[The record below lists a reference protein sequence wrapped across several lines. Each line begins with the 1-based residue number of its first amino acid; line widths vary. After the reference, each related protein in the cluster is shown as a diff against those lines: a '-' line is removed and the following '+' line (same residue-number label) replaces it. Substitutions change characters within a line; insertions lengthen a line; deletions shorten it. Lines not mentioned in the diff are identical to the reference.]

1 MEEGVG
7 ATLQC
12 NDKLRSK
19 LHSDDTDKLRRKL
32 AFLQRE
38 YLKTQQRL
46 KRSERSEAVK
56 NHVRTR
62 ITEHNSLLLPQT
74 DPGDTPATRPGVDPS
89 SPSLRLGS
97 PSREVTSRDRDQHHT
112 EGQVEADGG
121 RKCAAVRFLLPSEAP
136 PPLTPASSRDD
147 QARDQG
153 GATPAPSSALRL
165 RSRRSRLRWQQRWNN
180 SAEAVGSTDTN
191 SEEGQEPGSKL
202 EDKSATEKRAGTPEV
217 VVETQ
222 EMNKKRLSGSESES
236 PSLLLTH
243 WNTERHT
250 GEGQA
255 EKKGR
260 VQRRKETGSTGDN
273 IDSESPSLL
282 LPHRTPAPPAG
293 RGTQEDILNHEGT
306 EAVEGER
313 GGGLERELNAG
324 EQQRCDK
331 ETNSGQ
337 NSDRN
342 EGKARDQSSHTAVRP
357 KADQHQERCEK
368 VEGQC
373 DGEVSLQASCALVE
387 GLLFPPEYYVR
398 TTRRMTSS
406 QQQQHPDMQASLFS
420 NLICTSR
427 RRGRGRGQG
436 RGRNQHSLKERQ
448 TQHAGKDVDHSS
460 LTYAYSDTPALMV
473 SSSSSSHEAQCSS
486 EKASD
491 RSLDNPND
499 ECLISEAPSARPM
512 RGRKRKRGRQRGRG
526 FEKGSLCL
534 DISRT
539 DQQQTSVHS
548 VPAMIP
554 SSPSHSFPVAGVLER
569 GPVSVAPAIVSQPP
583 ASPLALTP
591 VIPPSAQED
600 EPTSAS
606 FSGSL
611 EQVYPIFR
619 RSGSVTRRPSHDV
632 SGWQSFLLPSPPASS
647 DPLLHTSPLALGSA
661 LKRLVTMDFHLPDE
675 QFGSLKLHKLQQ
687 VIAATAE
694 PFSPPSYHTRR
705 SSQQAYELYKGKDD
719 QALALSLPLS
729 PTPTLSK
736 SPLSRDDGL
745 HLRVESVNLPC
756 PPAVT
761 LCDPIGERKRIDTQ
775 MSPLGSIPVTPVDDC
790 KLDPGAQL
798 PEDGGQLANC
808 PEQVSLREAG
818 SLVRQSSRECMNQS
832 IEQEPSSGTV
842 LEGFAEHLPEV
853 ESSPVLTEQQEDGGG
868 VVELLENQRAT
879 NRQTAEVNDSDCPAE
894 ETIESPFKCN
904 TNCQTIRTCRVP
916 AVQEDHRM
924 THVTNGSLTDHHTTD
939 SPTDGFAG
947 SPPLQPGACSQL
959 LLSPS
964 LVSPPCPLLTPH
976 LHSSTLPSSPP
987 LPSLGLT
994 PCRALASCL
1003 PLTSSPCAPNLTSP
1017 SPVSPSTL
1025 ALSPPHLSPCPLLL
1039 SPHRGTPAPV
1049 PTSHPTSTS
1058 SDPPKGCRW
1067 AVPGGCARLRS
1078 SCHLTLGVPVDSQPP
1093 LAAEAKVPVE
1103 QAGENEAVADECAV
1117 SFTHTLTAPAGGGLV
1132 DACCVL
1138 GPSGGLCVVAAGK
1151 WAVCVWDQTST
1162 SGWGLIHTWTF
1173 NEPVISVFS
1182 VPDAAGLLCVSL
1194 GQLEIREVRVLSC
1207 SSLAE
1212 ALLCQ
1217 GVVQAVVGV
1226 AGCRVVCSSH
1236 SAAISTLQLFVLSED
1251 ISAPTPQPLA
1261 SPGMHVGALATV
1273 DGLADALLGSAEGG
1287 HLFLWNLSTGQLLQ
1301 RILLDEGLTHT
1312 ACLRGYSYSGVLI
1325 VLLQHQYLGS
1335 IAREEVQSY
1344 HQEDDE
1350 GDTVSMEKEKEKQKT
1365 TLFSLV
1371 AVNALSGKSVVAD
1384 RLHQPE
1390 AWSGRLC
1397 EADVLG
1403 SRLVGLSQSGSVYVW
1418 DLGGPGGPRA
1428 VWAPEAD
1435 GWHVA
1440 RWGGSDVLVTG
1451 HPNGDLTLYRYN
1463 DRQTS
1468 VKDVA
1473 V

>member
-74 DPGDTPATRPGVDPS
+74 DPGSTPATRPGVDPS

-97 PSREVTSRDRDQHHT
+97 PSREVTGRDRDQHHT
-112 EGQVEADGG
+112 EGEVEADGG

-202 EDKSATEKRAGTPEV
+202 EDKSVTEKRAGTPEL

-250 GEGQA
+250 GEGRA

-260 VQRRKETGSTGDN
+260 VQRRKETDSTGDN
-273 IDSESPSLL
+273 
-282 LPHRTPAPPAG
+282 
-293 RGTQEDILNHEGT
+293 
-306 EAVEGER
+306 
-313 GGGLERELNAG
+313 
-324 EQQRCDK
+324 RCDK

-342 EGKARDQSSHTAVRP
+342 EGKACDQSSHTAVRP
-357 KADQHQERCEK
+357 KVDQHHERCEK

-373 DGEVSLQASCALVE
+373 DEDESLQASCPLVE

-448 TQHAGKDVDHSS
+448 TRHADKDVDHSN

-473 SSSSSSHEAQCSS
+473 SSSGSSHEAQCSS
-486 EKASD
+486 EKTSD

-499 ECLISEAPSARPM
+499 ECLISVAPSARPM
-512 RGRKRKRGRQRGRG
+512 RGRKRKRGRPRGRG

-534 DISRT
+534 DIS
-539 DQQQTSVHS
+539 
-548 VPAMIP
+548 P
-554 SSPSHSFPVAGVLER
+554 
-569 GPVSVAPAIVSQPP
+569 PAIVSQPS

-591 VIPPSAQED
+591 VVPPSAQED

-619 RSGSVTRRPSHDV
+619 RSGSVTGRPSHDV
-632 SGWQSFLLPSPPASS
+632 CWQSFLLPSPPASS
-647 DPLLHTSPLALGSA
+647 DPLLHPSPLALGSA

-675 QFGSLKLHKLQQ
+675 QFGSLKLHKLRQ
-687 VIAATAE
+687 VIAATVE

-761 LCDPIGERKRIDTQ
+761 LCDPIGERKSIDAQ

-790 KLDPGAQL
+790 KLDPGAQR
-798 PEDGGQLANC
+798 PEGGGQLANC

-832 IEQEPSSGTV
+832 MEQEPSSGTV
-842 LEGFAEHLPEV
+842 LKGFAEHLSEV

-868 VVELLENQRAT
+868 VVELSENQKAT

-916 AVQEDHRM
+916 VVQEDHRM
-924 THVTNGSLTDHHTTD
+924 THLTNGSLTDHRTTD

-947 SPPLQPGACSQL
+947 SPPLQPGVCSQL

-1049 PTSHPTSTS
+1049 PTSRPTSTS
-1058 SDPPKGCRW
+1058 SDPPKD
-1067 AVPGGCARLRS
+1067 VGGQCQGDGPSVTDA
-1078 SCHLTLGVPVDSQPP
+1078 GVPVDSQPP
-1093 LAAEAKVPVE
+1093 LAAGASNRSEGAVE

-1335 IAREEVQSY
+1335 IAREE
-1344 HQEDDE
+1344 
-1350 GDTVSMEKEKEKQKT
+1350 KT

-1371 AVNALSGKSVVAD
+1371 AVNALSGKSVIAD

-1468 VKDVA
+1468 VKDVT